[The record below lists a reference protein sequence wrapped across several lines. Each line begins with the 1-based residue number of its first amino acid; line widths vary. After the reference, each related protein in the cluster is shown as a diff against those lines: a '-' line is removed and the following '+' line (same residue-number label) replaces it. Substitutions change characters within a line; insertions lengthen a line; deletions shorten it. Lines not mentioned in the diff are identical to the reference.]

1 MKTPCPDPD
10 DVELLVAGKL
20 SKEVSQELESHLL
33 TCEHCLQLAES
44 SIAADEINTLFAVGE
59 TSQIIPN
66 DAPLLSSLIEHGA
79 KLLSDKQPDS
89 DEQTWLGQEVE
100 DTNLSRQQKKQLQLH
115 EEATSFLLPPEE
127 EDELGRLGGY
137 RILEILGS
145 GGMGVVFRAE
155 DPRLKR
161 QVALKAM
168 KSAIATDQEAKLR
181 FLREA
186 EATAAIEHDNIVT
199 IYQVGEENG
208 VPFIAMQLLKGE
220 SLKSRMSRQGRLSQ
234 EETIRIGSQI
244 AAGLQ
249 AAHERGL
256 IHRDIKPDNIW
267 LQEGTDRVR
276 IVDFGLVRNN
286 ADDVELTTSGVV
298 LGTPRYMSPEQAQ
311 GQAVDHRCDLFSLG
325 SVLYRLV
332 SGQDAFSGNVVTAVL
347 VAVASGEPAP
357 LRELFPEIDPDL
369 DLIIQTLLKKNPDER
384 YSTAADVE
392 VRLNRIQSG
401 STRPP
406 DSKPETLLAEKR
418 NPPKSRILLTG
429 AAFFGVIL
437 LAGIIITLINK
448 DGSRTTIRTDDD
460 TRIEITSDDGGAATE
475 RKNTG
480 GQTDLGGAN
489 TPPPIKVSNRTNLAM
504 VFPEGTPG
512 GDVYLDPL
520 PWSSDQ
526 ELTIECWIDSTH
538 SGRIFRLV
546 EKDVYTFMN
555 IWLEKSEHQAEVFY
569 KGTNRFAHGAG
580 TMPANLPKRV
590 HLAFTLKN
598 RLWQLWLNG
607 KQLAEMKEPKDD
619 NGKNF
624 RETGALL
631 AFFAYYDEEK
641 QVFKEQYTGPI
652 DEIRISNVSRY
663 SGSNYQIP
671 AELFEPDEHT
681 IAIYHCDEGQ
691 GNQLTDSSGNNNHA
705 IIRGTPK
712 WVPVKS
718 NYVMTNGK
726 EEKQAPPTTIQ
737 SSAWHGW
744 PSDAPKPAIAP
755 FDADQAKAHQ
765 EAWARY
771 LGVPVEYTNSIGM
784 KFRLIPPGEF
794 LMGATP
800 EEIESALV
808 AADKDQS
815 SKTQANNPGPQ
826 IDRSGPQHKVILT
839 QPIYIGVS
847 EVTQLQYETIIG
859 ANPSHF
865 SATGKGQDAVTGLD
879 TDNHPV
885 EMVSWND
892 ATEFCAKLSLLE
904 KYMPFYFRAGEEV
917 TPLNGTGYRLPT
929 EAEWEYSCRA
939 GTTTRFWCGDD
950 ENDVTQVGWIDSNS
964 GRRTHAVGELRPN
977 SFGLWDMHG
986 SIWELVQDNW
996 DPTFYARIDNAP
1008 SVDPYN
1014 PFHGNSFRVIRGGFW
1029 ATNPSLCRSSLRAVQ
1044 YPSAR
1049 SMYFG
1054 FRVVLTVDTV
1064 RQLLKT
1070 PIARTEPQRTK
1081 AGPEDPQRRAA
1092 EMVIERGGWV
1102 GIHTL
1107 SSLSFTSKFE
1117 ELPQERFAI
1126 GEVGL
1131 RSNTQLTDADIQILG
1146 DIYSG
1151 RTITILH
1158 GSQNLSGSAIKSIAS
1173 TGLLDYTHSE
1183 FTMTDEALALFAEKA
1198 QPYSLN
1204 IPSMPANPLIEQSLA
1219 HMSSLRRLQ
1228 WGLYGAESG
1237 VTADGLKGLAKLP
1250 GLYHLYLLGHG
1261 LTGEHVALLAASEN
1275 LRSLSIPLNPLTDE
1289 DIPHLSSLKRL
1300 SQLELTSTKLTK
1312 DGVSRLRELLP
1323 NTDIIHPE
1331 LLAEDD
1337 QRRIVQWVL
1346 SEGGVVDEWKSG
1358 SVKSPPVKSFSA
1370 TNIRFEDPGKSPD
1383 GGEANKLAGL
1393 NALQSLRWDFLKN
1406 ADIAMETIGTLDS
1419 LVQLEINGSDISTAG
1434 MKHVGEL
1441 KQIELLFLNSCKS
1454 LDDGGVSQLKDLK
1467 HIYHLQLSVTPIS
1480 SSGLLHLGQIPSLQM
1495 LYLRECRGISD
1506 DGIQHLVSLS
1516 RLRYLDLSG
1525 TPLTD
1530 ACIPHLSQ
1538 MQSLRI
1544 LFIDY
1549 TKITAEG
1556 AAKLQAALPK
1566 CVVFHESLKDT
1577 PWQLP
1582 EPEVPAEATAPFSP
1596 IQAKAHQEAWAR
1608 YFGVPVEHEN
1618 SFGMKFRLIPPGEFV
1633 MGSPESENGGGSND
1647 EAQIKT
1653 AITQAFQM
1661 ATTEVTQQAWQ
1672 RVMGT
1677 EPWIEDTNIIQGND
1691 YPITK
1696 ISWQDALDFCQKITT
1711 RERELGLIPA
1721 DWHYRLPTEAE
1732 WEYACRAGSQTAFS
1746 FGNDVS
1752 QLNDYAWFGAVSGG
1766 SAKGESYPHLVA
1778 AKKPNPWGLY
1788 DVHGNVFEWC
1798 LDAYQPKLPGGK
1810 DPLVELDG
1818 VNRVFRSGGYD
1829 DPASYCRSADRFN
1842 HTPGDKRSYLGFR
1855 IVLSQIPSTPV
1866 TDKPHEGTP

>member
-59 TSQIIPN
+59 TCQIIPN

-89 DEQTWLGQEVE
+89 DEQTLLGQEVE

-220 SLKSRMSRQGRLSQ
+220 SLKSRMSRRDRLSQ

-392 VRLNRIQSG
+392 VRLNRIQPG

-406 DSKPETLLAEKR
+406 GSKPETLLAEKR
-418 NPPKSRILLTG
+418 NPPKSRILLMG

-546 EKDVYTFMN
+546 EKDVYTFLN
-555 IWLEKSEHQAEVFY
+555 IWLEKSELQAEVFY
-569 KGTNRFAHGAG
+569 RGTNRFAHGAG

-663 SGSNYQIP
+663 SGWNYQIP

-712 WVPVKS
+712 WVPVNS

-771 LGVPVEYTNSIGM
+771 L
-784 KFRLIPPGEF
+784 
-794 LMGATP
+794 
-800 EEIESALV
+800 
-808 AADKDQS
+808 
-815 SKTQANNPGPQ
+815 
-826 IDRSGPQHKVILT
+826 
-839 QPIYIGVS
+839 
-847 EVTQLQYETIIG
+847 
-859 ANPSHF
+859 
-865 SATGKGQDAVTGLD
+865 
-879 TDNHPV
+879 
-885 EMVSWND
+885 
-892 ATEFCAKLSLLE
+892 
-904 KYMPFYFRAGEEV
+904 
-917 TPLNGTGYRLPT
+917 
-929 EAEWEYSCRA
+929 
-939 GTTTRFWCGDD
+939 
-950 ENDVTQVGWIDSNS
+950 
-964 GRRTHAVGELRPN
+964 
-977 SFGLWDMHG
+977 
-986 SIWELVQDNW
+986 
-996 DPTFYARIDNAP
+996 
-1008 SVDPYN
+1008 
-1014 PFHGNSFRVIRGGFW
+1014 
-1029 ATNPSLCRSSLRAVQ
+1029 
-1044 YPSAR
+1044 
-1049 SMYFG
+1049 
-1054 FRVVLTVDTV
+1054 
-1064 RQLLKT
+1064 
-1070 PIARTEPQRTK
+1070 
-1081 AGPEDPQRRAA
+1081 
-1092 EMVIERGGWV
+1092 
-1102 GIHTL
+1102 
-1107 SSLSFTSKFE
+1107 
-1117 ELPQERFAI
+1117 
-1126 GEVGL
+1126 
-1131 RSNTQLTDADIQILG
+1131 
-1146 DIYSG
+1146 
-1151 RTITILH
+1151 
-1158 GSQNLSGSAIKSIAS
+1158 
-1173 TGLLDYTHSE
+1173 
-1183 FTMTDEALALFAEKA
+1183 
-1198 QPYSLN
+1198 
-1204 IPSMPANPLIEQSLA
+1204 
-1219 HMSSLRRLQ
+1219 
-1228 WGLYGAESG
+1228 
-1237 VTADGLKGLAKLP
+1237 
-1250 GLYHLYLLGHG
+1250 
-1261 LTGEHVALLAASEN
+1261 
-1275 LRSLSIPLNPLTDE
+1275 
-1289 DIPHLSSLKRL
+1289 
-1300 SQLELTSTKLTK
+1300 
-1312 DGVSRLRELLP
+1312 
-1323 NTDIIHPE
+1323 
-1331 LLAEDD
+1331 
-1337 QRRIVQWVL
+1337 
-1346 SEGGVVDEWKSG
+1346 
-1358 SVKSPPVKSFSA
+1358 
-1370 TNIRFEDPGKSPD
+1370 
-1383 GGEANKLAGL
+1383 
-1393 NALQSLRWDFLKN
+1393 
-1406 ADIAMETIGTLDS
+1406 
-1419 LVQLEINGSDISTAG
+1419 
-1434 MKHVGEL
+1434 
-1441 KQIELLFLNSCKS
+1441 
-1454 LDDGGVSQLKDLK
+1454 
-1467 HIYHLQLSVTPIS
+1467 
-1480 SSGLLHLGQIPSLQM
+1480 
-1495 LYLRECRGISD
+1495 
-1506 DGIQHLVSLS
+1506 
-1516 RLRYLDLSG
+1516 
-1525 TPLTD
+1525 
-1530 ACIPHLSQ
+1530 
-1538 MQSLRI
+1538 
-1544 LFIDY
+1544 
-1549 TKITAEG
+1549 
-1556 AAKLQAALPK
+1556 
-1566 CVVFHESLKDT
+1566 
-1577 PWQLP
+1577 
-1582 EPEVPAEATAPFSP
+1582 
-1596 IQAKAHQEAWAR
+1596 
-1608 YFGVPVEHEN
+1608 GVPVEHEN